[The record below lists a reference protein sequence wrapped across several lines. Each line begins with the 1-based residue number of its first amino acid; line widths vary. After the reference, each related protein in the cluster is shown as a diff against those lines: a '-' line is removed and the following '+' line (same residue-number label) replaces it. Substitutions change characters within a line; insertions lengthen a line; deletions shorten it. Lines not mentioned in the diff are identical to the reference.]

1 MYMNNR
7 IAIFTSGFSNEFIQ
21 HVIGG
26 IREKAKEDSM
36 DIFTFVTYCTN
47 IDSEFQNKCQLNM
60 FHLPNPKDFDG
71 AIMFTN
77 TFSSTSEQEIIC
89 ARFQKAGI
97 PMISL
102 EVEIPGMSLIKT
114 DNYHGM
120 YDLTEHLV
128 TVHGVKKLIYIN
140 GFEGNVENAIRK
152 QAVIDALGK
161 YNLSLYDD
169 LPGDFSFYG
178 TYISF
183 KNKLESGYDMP
194 DAIVCAN
201 DNMALGICTLLAEK
215 GYKVPND
222 VIVTGFDM
230 IHEGRYTFPIIA
242 TVSKNLHT
250 LGKATYSRLMYQIQH
265 PDDIFVESFSSEFIP
280 SESCGCQASQESID
294 YRFETIRSLY
304 FSDIKRTI
312 LEIFFQRLQL
322 AVSDSIQKEDFF
334 NKGNSVLDEAPLLGS
349 DYCIC
354 TEPSFF
360 EDEDVNADGPSSRI
374 RGYSRKMDV
383 LFEKRNGI
391 SITPYIFSS
400 KELYP
405 GYSHKKG
412 ESNHYIFAPLNHN
425 EYIIGYVAI
434 KNDEELLFNQRLRT
448 WIINMNAIL
457 FNMRRYIFANRN
469 NIRLNEIYMTD
480 ALTGIYNRTGCEN
493 ILYNYVKEQK
503 ANNKISILAFADI
516 DRMKTI
522 NDVYGHLNGDLAI
535 KATADAFQKFSPK
548 GWIFGRYGGD
558 EFIAVGTCDNPNS
571 IDAEIKNI
579 VNSMFDYF
587 STLNLSFKLHASIGY
602 TIISPNEEGTI
613 EDYIKRADESMYAEK
628 ERIHKIMD
636 STGI

>member
-1 MYMNNR
+1 
-7 IAIFTSGFSNEFIQ
+7 
-21 HVIGG
+21 
-26 IREKAKEDSM
+26 
-36 DIFTFVTYCTN
+36 
-47 IDSEFQNKCQLNM
+47 
-60 FHLPNPKDFDG
+60 
-71 AIMFTN
+71 
-77 TFSSTSEQEIIC
+77 
-89 ARFQKAGI
+89 
-97 PMISL
+97 
-102 EVEIPGMSLIKT
+102 
-114 DNYHGM
+114 
-120 YDLTEHLV
+120 
-128 TVHGVKKLIYIN
+128 
-140 GFEGNVENAIRK
+140 
-152 QAVIDALGK
+152 
-161 YNLSLYDD
+161 
-169 LPGDFSFYG
+169 
-178 TYISF
+178 
-183 KNKLESGYDMP
+183 
-194 DAIVCAN
+194 
-201 DNMALGICTLLAEK
+201 
-215 GYKVPND
+215 
-222 VIVTGFDM
+222 
-230 IHEGRYTFPIIA
+230 
-242 TVSKNLHT
+242 
-250 LGKATYSRLMYQIQH
+250 
-265 PDDIFVESFSSEFIP
+265 
-280 SESCGCQASQESID
+280 
-294 YRFETIRSLY
+294 
-304 FSDIKRTI
+304 
-312 LEIFFQRLQL
+312 
-322 AVSDSIQKEDFF
+322 
-334 NKGNSVLDEAPLLGS
+334 
-349 DYCIC
+349 
-354 TEPSFF
+354 
-360 EDEDVNADGPSSRI
+360 
-374 RGYSRKMDV
+374 MDV

-602 TIISPNEEGTI
+602 TIISPDEEGTI